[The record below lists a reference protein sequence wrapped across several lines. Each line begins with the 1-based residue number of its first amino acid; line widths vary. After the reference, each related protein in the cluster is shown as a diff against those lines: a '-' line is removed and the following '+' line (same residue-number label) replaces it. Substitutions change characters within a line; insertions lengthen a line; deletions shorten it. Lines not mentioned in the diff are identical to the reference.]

1 MKKFTIL
8 TMLLSIVLCVQSCD
22 ESNNINILPEEGYD
36 NLPAYCD
43 VNDIEGWTNTRFCKN
58 GMTIFT
64 ENFESTLQVRKTL
77 MFVPIE
83 DGKMISVYGEFDTEG
98 RPQYLAFDDVV
109 IFLDNYTETTFSAT
123 MVKGDEAL
131 WTAKDLD
138 IPSDFQPYSAN
149 PDNATRAW
157 NENNWVRN
165 AAAVGGVI
173 TSSIGVGVGVALT
186 ATGVGAVAGVAS
198 IGLSCAALVN
208 NLNVLFGPGESYSE
222 NQYIIDQLKSI
233 GQNSLIDALAKDDS
247 SYLNKIFKNSDWF
260 DQHYDLPN
268 TFWADLALGLVD
280 EIWGKT
286 ITESQ
291 RMTALALA
299 HRSYQVTT
307 GVPKEVTQHTA
318 ELYGFVSPEATAP
331 LGVWADVEYGIV
343 VVNAEDSSERFHS
356 YDIVGNGGIF
366 SLLFRGLETNTRYN
380 YFVFYHD
387 KTNHYYRQ
395 GEVRSFTTGDTEVMS
410 LNSISYEEDYKYSDG
425 IIYYNF
431 TANVSGDT
439 SSIENFQ
446 SCGIYVYDNVEQRTY
461 IAYDEIPSG
470 IYNNRS
476 ITFSLGLETT
486 FFELYYSNYYA
497 ESSRFTFGV
506 YVKLTD
512 GSYKLSYQKSC
523 KLIYDHKP
531 SYEYL
536 TASPISLSVIE
547 YDYSVNGDE
556 DDLDWVKVRGDY
568 AYTAAINGVLWIESI
583 QGWCEGGDWTI
594 NGEKHGEP
602 YTVSSDTT
610 YNYDDASM
618 TFTVTA
624 ETGFEEFATFFHHI
638 IYSVIKTKAGKTLRS
653 TNCLV
658 FDYQRSQD
666 NVTVTIG
673 GHTQGTAYQQQAIN
687 IQPTNCIPSSTAES
701 FQLSNEEVAVKTP
714 CISTTQEITAW
725 VH

>member
-22 ESNNINILPEEGYD
+22 ESNNINILPEEDYD

-64 ENFESTLQVRKTL
+64 ENFESTSQVRKTL

-186 ATGVGAVAGVAS
+186 ATGVGAVVGVTS
-198 IGLSCAALVN
+198 VGLSCAALVN

-222 NQYIIDQLKSI
+222 NQYIIDQLESI

-318 ELYGFVSPEATAP
+318 ELYGFVSPEALSP
-331 LGVWADVEYGIV
+331 LGKYADVEYGIV
-343 VVNAEDSSERFHS
+343 VVNAQDSSDRFHN
-356 YDIVGNGGIF
+356 YDIVGNGGTF
-366 SLLFRGLETNTRYN
+366 SLLFRGLEANTIYN
-380 YFVFYHD
+380 YFVFYYD
-387 KTNHYYRQ
+387 KTNGRYRQ
-395 GEVRSFTTGDTEVMS
+395 GVVKTFTTKDEPMTLNYISCHDSAYNGEDGKIYCAMSASITGDTS
-410 LNSISYEEDYKYSDG
+410 L
-425 IIYYNF
+425 
-431 TANVSGDT
+431 
-439 SSIENFQ
+439 IENFQ
-446 SCGIYVYDNVEQRTY
+446 SCGIY
-461 IAYDEIPSG
+461 AYDDIEQKTHIVYEGLPDGFFEIG
-470 IYNNRS
+470 
-476 ITFSLGLETT
+476 FETR
-486 FFELYYSNYYA
+486 FFELDHSNYYA
-497 ESSRFTFGV
+497 ESTRLSFGV
-506 YVKLTD
+506 YVKLND
-512 GSYKLSYQKSC
+512 GTYQFSSNKPC
-523 KLIYDHKP
+523 KLVYDRKP
-531 SYEYL
+531 FFKFFYAHDNDNVYAIINNVKLLEL
-536 TASPISLSVIE
+536 TQSNCPECRANFETLYDEPFFVLASSIKWR
-547 YDYSVNGDE
+547 YDYSFG
-556 DDLDWVKVRGDY
+556 
-568 AYTAAINGVLWIESI
+568 AIIDGALWIESI
-583 QGWCEGGDWTI
+583 QGQQVECNKCDFHIG
-594 NGEKHGEP
+594 N
-602 YTVSSDTT
+602 TT
-610 YNYDDASM
+610 YTALSDGECWLDEY
-618 TFTVTA
+618 FTVTEDVFLHFRPHRHIDPICGCGESILQYMTITA
-624 ETGFEEFATFFHHI
+624 TSGETF
-638 IYSVIKTKAGKTLRS
+638 RS
-653 TNCLV
+653 TNCIHSN
-658 FDYQRSQD
+658 DIRSNSLTNYDLGEWSGYDIVGPGACPFCCPDLFNQPY
-666 NVTVTIG
+666 TLS
-673 GHTQGTAYQQQAIN
+673 HT
-687 IQPTNCIPSSTAES
+687 SS
-701 FQLSNEEVAVKTP
+701 L
-714 CISTTQEITAW
+714 
-725 VH
+725 